1 MAKKKDN
8 QYAELFKTEIGQE
21 FKELKAEYK
30 AARRLAKTRND
41 KIILMKAYADDL
53 VDLAVDARI
62 SGEMELNGELNTIV
76 QALSRRTYSGRRNW

>member
-30 AARRLAKTRND
+30 AARKMCKTRND
-41 KIILMKAYADDL
+41 KVILMKAYADDL
-53 VDLAVDARI
+53 IDLAVDARI
-62 SGEMELNGELNTIV
+62 AGEMELNGELNTIC